1 MQTYLYI
8 HKENTSGPQE
18 RYRGIYPLKH
28 VDYELS
34 RAVGRKGEVLSD
46 VQGGKIRMVIDGFAD
61 SQLMAWIFDA
71 VCREDGAIVT
81 VDESEK
87 VISKLRFD
95 GALVAKFRFNYDSRV
110 KEGTSTLLTIAVRE
124 ITTDNDLH
132 FEGR

>member
-8 HKENTSGPQE
+8 HRENTAGPQE
-18 RYRGIYPLKH
+18 RYRSTYPLKH

-71 VCREDGAIVT
+71 VRREDGAIVT
-81 VDESEK
+81 VDEREK
-87 VISKLRFD
+87 DYSAIMKILGFNT
-95 GALVAKFRFNYDSRV
+95 LVEER
-110 KEGTSTLLTIAVRE
+110 
-124 ITTDNDLH
+124 
-132 FEGR
+132 